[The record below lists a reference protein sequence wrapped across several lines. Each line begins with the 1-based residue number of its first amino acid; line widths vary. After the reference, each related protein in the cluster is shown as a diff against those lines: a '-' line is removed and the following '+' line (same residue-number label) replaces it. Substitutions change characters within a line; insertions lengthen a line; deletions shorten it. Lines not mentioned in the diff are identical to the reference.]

1 MTKLRSFICGIKGT
15 QLSIKE
21 INFLKKFRPW
31 GIILFSR
38 NIKTIQQTQLLTKN
52 IKMLFNNNNYPI
64 LIDEEGG
71 RVSRLSK
78 FIDSTNFSAEFF
90 GKLYLKDKKKFSYF
104 FEIYINQ
111 ISYLLNLLGIN
122 INTVPVLDLRRKK
135 SHNIIGNRSYSF
147 DKKVVSKIG
156 DLCVSNFHKNNIFTI
171 VKHIPGHGLAK
182 VDSHKNLPKIDN
194 KYSYLSKNDF
204 FTFKNKNNSF
214 AMTGHLIY
222 SKLDPDNSVTH
233 SQKVIKIIRKK
244 IGFNNLIISDDI
256 SMKAL
261 KYSISENTKKAFT
274 AGCNL
279 VLHCNG
285 KLKEM
290 VKVAENSP
298 YINNFII
305 KKTSEFKD
313 IIS

>member
-147 DKKVVSKIG
+147 NKKVVSKI
-156 DLCVSNFHKNNIFTI
+156 DTFDI
-171 VKHIPGHGLAK
+171 AK
-182 VDSHKNLPKIDN
+182 
-194 KYSYLSKNDF
+194 
-204 FTFKNKNNSF
+204 
-214 AMTGHLIY
+214 G
-222 SKLDPDNSVTH
+222 
-233 SQKVIKIIRKK
+233 
-244 IGFNNLIISDDI
+244 
-256 SMKAL
+256 
-261 KYSISENTKKAFT
+261 
-274 AGCNL
+274 
-279 VLHCNG
+279 
-285 KLKEM
+285 
-290 VKVAENSP
+290 
-298 YINNFII
+298 
-305 KKTSEFKD
+305 
-313 IIS
+313 